1 MSLLIQVIFSPFEFV
16 TLPDH
21 RSQIMRP
28 NKIRPTAVAG
38 MFYPSDPQELQTMVN
53 GYLSQTRPL
62 ENIHARDIKAII
74 APHAG
79 YIYSGPVAASAYR
92 YLEDLK
98 SQIANVVLIGPSH
111 RIPLLGL
118 ATSSADYFSTPLGN
132 IPINRAITEELNT
145 LPFVTELDQAHSME
159 HSLEV
164 HLPFLQL
171 TLGEFQLIP
180 IVAGDASSQQ
190 VDQLIS
196 MALQH
201 EKTLLVI
208 SSDLSHYHDY
218 GTAQQLDN
226 ETCEAIETLSAE
238 DLDSSHACGFIPV
251 RGLLKYAREHGLTA
265 TTVDCRNSG
274 DTTGP
279 RNEVVGYG
287 AYVFT

>member
-1 MSLLIQVIFSPFEFV
+1 MK
-16 TLPDH
+16 
-21 RSQIMRP
+21 P

-38 MFYPSDPQELQTMVN
+38 MFYPSDPRELQTMVS

-62 ENIHARDIKAII
+62 ESVHASDIKAII

-79 YIYSGPVAASAYR
+79 YVYSGPIAASVYR
-92 YLEDLK
+92 YLEDLE
-98 SQIANVVLIGPSH
+98 SPVANVILIGPSH

-118 ATSSADYFSTPLGN
+118 ATSSADYFNTPLGN
-132 IPINRAITEELNT
+132 ISINRTITDELNS

-171 TLGEFQLIP
+171 TLGEFQLVP
-180 IVAGDASSQQ
+180 IVAGDATAQQ
-190 VDQLIS
+190 VDQLITL
-196 MALQH
+196 ALRH
-201 EKTLLVI
+201 ENSLLVI

-218 GTAQQLDN
+218 RTAQQLDS
-226 ETCEAIETLSAE
+226 ETCEAIETLSVE
-238 DLDSSHACGFIPV
+238 DLDSTHACGFIPV
-251 RGLLKYAREHGLTA
+251 RGLLKYAKEHGLTA
-265 TTVDCRNSG
+265 KTVDCRNSG
-274 DTTGP
+274 DTAGP

>member
-1 MSLLIQVIFSPFEFV
+1 MN
-16 TLPDH
+16 
-21 RSQIMRP
+21 P

-38 MFYPSDPQELQTMVN
+38 MFYPEDPLELQTMVT
-53 GYLSQTRPL
+53 GYLSQSQPL
-62 ENIHARDIKAII
+62 DTIHPGEIKAII

-92 YLEDLK
+92 YLEDLE

-111 RIPLLGL
+111 RVPLLGL
-118 ATSSADYFSTPLGN
+118 ATSSADYFNTPLGN
-132 IPINRAITEELNT
+132 IPVNRAITEELNS
-145 LPFVTELDQAHSME
+145 LPFVSELDQAHSME

-180 IVAGDASSQQ
+180 LVAGDASPQQ
-190 VDQLIS
+190 VDQLIN
-196 MALQH
+196 MALGH

-218 GTAQQLDN
+218 RTAQTLDS
-226 ETCEAIETLSAE
+226 ETCEAIETLSVE
-238 DLDSSHACGFIPV
+238 ELDSMHACGFIPV
-251 RGLLKYAREHGLTA
+251 RGLLKYAKEHGLTA
-265 TTVDCRNSG
+265 QTVDCRNSG
-274 DTTGP
+274 DTAGP

>member
-1 MSLLIQVIFSPFEFV
+1 M
-16 TLPDH
+16 TT
-21 RSQIMRP
+21 

-38 MFYPSDPQELQTMVN
+38 MFYPSDPQELSREVA
-53 GYLSQTRPL
+53 GYLSATSLDDRLQA
-62 ENIHARDIKAII
+62 HDIKAII

-79 YIYSGPVAASAYR
+79 YVYSGPVAASAYR
-92 YLEDLK
+92 YLEELK
-98 SQIANVVLIGPSH
+98 SQVSNVVLIGPSH
-111 RIPLLGL
+111 RVPLLGL
-118 ATSSADYFSTPLGN
+118 ATSSADYFNTPLGN
-132 IPINRAITEELNT
+132 IPINRAITNELNT
-145 LPFVTELDQAHSME
+145 LSFVTELDQAHMME

-180 IVAGDASSQQ
+180 IVAGDASPQQ
-190 VDQLIS
+190 VDELIT

-218 GTAQQLDN
+218 HTAQKLDSDTCHAIESLSIDQLD
-226 ETCEAIETLSAE
+226 SQ
-238 DLDSSHACGFIPV
+238 HACGYIPV
-251 RGLLKYAREHGLTA
+251 RGLLKYAKENGLTA
-265 TTVDCRNSG
+265 KTVDCRNSG
-274 DTTGP
+274 DTAGP